1 MHRID
6 DRAARMAQNF
16 EEMNTTAR
24 PRYWD
29 DLPLWARVILAA
41 SAGVSLVIV
50 ALLAAMFISHLM
62 TVAIANAMQPFAGSP
77 F

>member
-6 DRAARMAQNF
+6 DRAARMARNF
-16 EEMNTTAR
+16 KDMNSTAR

-29 DLPLWARVILAA
+29 DLPFWARVILAA